1 MVFQHHIVDHSWTF
15 YYSPSPTMYV
25 SSSPDSFNLCRAS
38 PLRPKA
44 SPLRQALPDV
54 FACQL
59 RLFARLRQMSSPV
72 SYGSSP
78 GFARCLRLPAS
89 SLRQASLDC
98 PIGDSH
104 LAPWGSS
111 IQSMTEGGVP
121 NSSPSESLS
130 ILGGAMTSTSS
141 PEAPRFGL
149 RPIASLSVEARV
161 SSDCLLNSGPDIEVS

>member
-1 MVFQHHIVDHSWTF
+1 MVFQHHIVDHSWTV

-38 PLRPKA
+38 PLRQA
-44 SPLRQALPDV
+44 SPDV

-59 RLFARLRQMSSPV
+59 QLFPRLRQMSSPV

-78 GFARCLRLPAS
+78 DVFACQLHPFARLRLIARSVIPTW
-89 SLRQASLDC
+89 LL
-98 PIGDSH
+98 
-104 LAPWGSS
+104 WGSS

-130 ILGGAMTSTSS
+130 ILGGALTSTSS
-141 PEAPRFGL
+141 PEAPPFGP
-149 RPIASLSVEARV
+149 RPIASRSVEA
-161 SSDCLLNSGPDIEVS
+161 